1 MPTNNF
7 FQKVFVTLESAR
19 SEAQKVADC
28 IESNVSIHETKN
40 GFTIWNGNKLIEWV
54 KPHFDESNYHGI

>member
-40 GFTIWNGNKLIEWV
+40 GFTIWNGNKLIE
-54 KPHFDESNYHGI
+54 